1 MDETANDTLENYDL
15 SDDEI
20 IEVVEAVLFASG
32 YPFDI
37 SKLSDLLSVTK
48 SRLTSILS
56 VMKDYYQN
64 NNRGIQLVFLGDTVQ
79 LCTKEKYDNYVRQAL
94 GIKNRGK
101 LSGSSLETLAI
112 IAYNQPVTKVVI
124 DQIRGNDSGYSIS
137 VLLEKGMI
145 DVAGKLDVPGRPNLY
160 KTTNDFLRVFGIS
173 DLSELPDISFDEN
186 QQLSIE
192 GL

>member
-64 NNRGIQLVFLGDTVQ
+64 NNRGIQLVLLGDTVQ

>member
-32 YPFDI
+32 YPFDV

-48 SRLTSILS
+48 SRLTSILT

-79 LCTKEKYDNYVRQAL
+79 LCTKEKFDNYVRQAL

-145 DVAGKLDVPGRPNLY
+145 HVAGKLDVPGRPNLY

>member
-1 MDETANDTLENYDL
+1 MDETANDTLKNYDL

>member
-32 YPFDI
+32 YPFDV

-48 SRLTSILS
+48 SRLTSILT

-79 LCTKEKYDNYVRQAL
+79 LCTKEKFDNYVRQAL